1 MEWESCK
8 QRLIT
13 CILKYRYI
21 LLILLAGVMLLL
33 FPDQYEKPV
42 PILQEEAPQM
52 NLQSQLENILGKI
65 SGVGE
70 VHVLL
75 TEATGADTIYQMDED
90 RDRLNLDTVI
100 VTNSQRE
107 EIGLIKKTISPEYR
121 GAMIVCQGGDQA
133 SVRLAI
139 INAVKSVT
147 GLSSDCIAV
156 LKMK

>member
-1 MEWESCK
+1 MEWESFR

-33 FPDQYEKPV
+33 LPDQYEKPV
-42 PILQEEAPQM
+42 PILQEEAPPM
-52 NLQSQLENILGKI
+52 NLQAQLENILEKI

-75 TEATGADTIYQMDED
+75 TEETGADTIYQMDED

-107 EIGLIKKTISPEYR
+107 ELGLIKKTISPEYR

-147 GLSSDCIAV
+147 GLSSDSIAV